1 MKKLFSLVFISISSF
16 SLIAQKHYPGCSGSV
31 SDVIMFDITNSNK
44 YNGKSENNV
53 LTKFDS
59 IERITLERFI
69 IDRLNYYRKL
79 NGAKSLTYDA
89 SIRPAAYH
97 HALYQRLLSKQ
108 IGVMQQTHY
117 ENIDIPN
124 FTELEIMG
132 RFALLN
138 KNVHANIGEGLI
150 HQGFQIPAQFN
161 ENCPKVT
168 YKKLVDM
175 FFTPGMG
182 YPTSSAHW
190 NDIMDPKWDAICL
203 YYDFEY
209 LEPISSETFYIMA
222 NVTLVYTKY
231 K

>member
-1 MKKLFSLVFISISSF
+1 MKKLFSLVFISIASF
-16 SLIAQKHYPGCSGSV
+16 NSIAQKHYPGCSGSV

-44 YNGKSENNV
+44 YNGKSETDV
-53 LTKFDS
+53 ISKFDS
-59 IERITLERFI
+59 INRVTLERFI
-69 IDRLNYYRKL
+69 IDRINYYRKS
-79 NGAKSLTYDA
+79 NGAKQLTYDA

-108 IGVMQQTHY
+108 IGVMQQTHS

-124 FTELEIMG
+124 FTELDIMG

-138 KNVHANIGEGLI
+138 KTVHANIGEGLI
-150 HQGFQIPAQFN
+150 HQGFQIPGAFSD
-161 ENCPKVT
+161 CPKVT
-168 YKKLVDM
+168 YKKLVDQ

-182 YPTSSAHW
+182 YVTSSSHW
-190 NDIMDPKWDAICL
+190 NDIMNSKWDAICL

-222 NVTLVYTKY
+222 NVTLVYTNY

>member
-1 MKKLFSLVFISISSF
+1 MKKLFSLVVVAISSF

-79 NGAKSLTYDA
+79 NGAKLLTYDV
-89 SIRPAAYH
+89 SILPAAYH
-97 HALYQRLLSKQ
+97 HALYQRLA
-108 IGVMQQTHY
+108 GEQTHS
-117 ENIDIPN
+117 ESTNLPN
-124 FTELEIMG
+124 FTELDIMG

-138 KNVHANIGEGLI
+138 KNSFADIGEGLI
-150 HQGFQIPAQFN
+150 HQGFQIPGYFN

-168 YKKLVDM
+168 YKELVDQ

-209 LEPISSETFYIMA
+209 VKPISSETFYIMA

-231 K
+231 T